1 MKATFSNHE
10 TCSSTLENKHVGM
23 KGSKNRCEV
32 GPSAAR
38 VGKPDIID
46 RVPGNLK
53 FHEYIW
59 MYMYKD

>member
-53 FHEYIW
+53 FHE
-59 MYMYKD
+59 